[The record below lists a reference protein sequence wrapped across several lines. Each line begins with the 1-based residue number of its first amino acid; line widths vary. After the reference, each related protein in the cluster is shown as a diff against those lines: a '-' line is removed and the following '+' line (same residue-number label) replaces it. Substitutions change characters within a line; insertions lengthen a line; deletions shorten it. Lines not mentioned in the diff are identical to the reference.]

1 LLANRGRLILMT
13 LDVQKVRADFPVL
26 KRKINGRPLVYLD
39 SACMSLKPRQV
50 INAMNEYYEKFPACG
65 GRSIHKLGEETSD
78 AYTAARENIAHF
90 INASEPE
97 ECIWTR
103 NATESI
109 NIVARCV
116 NLPKG
121 SKVITTT
128 LEHHSGSLP
137 FIEQCQNKQLRVE
150 IVEAKKDGTFDI
162 EDWKQTIDNDTSM
175 VSIVHSSNVTGTI
188 APIKEIV
195 ELAHDRG
202 ALVLSDDAQFA
213 PHHPLDVQSL
223 DIDFSAISV
232 HKMCGP
238 SGMGVLY
245 GKKHLL
251 ESMDMFLVG
260 GDTVKDVK
268 YEDGKIIPK
277 YLPPPEKFEA
287 GLQNYAGAIGA
298 GAAAKYLESLN
309 MHEIEKHERH
319 LLTFLLQELKA
330 IKHIEIIGTDNIEIK
345 TGLVTFIID
354 TVRASHDIATFLSE
368 EYATMVRSGAHCVH
382 PFHYQL
388 GIPPSRGSVR
398 ASIYIYNHQRDLKI
412 LIEGL
417 TALIEASA

>member
-1 LLANRGRLILMT
+1 MT
-13 LDVQKVRADFPVL
+13 LDIHRIREDFPVL
-26 KRKINGRPLVYLD
+26 KREINGRPLVYLD
-39 SACMSLKPRQV
+39 SACMSLKPKQV
-50 INAMNEYYEKFPACG
+50 IDAMNEYYEKFPACG
-65 GRSIHKLGEETSD
+65 GRSIHKLGEEASN
-78 AYTAARENIAHF
+78 AYIIAREKFAHF
-90 INASEPE
+90 INASKSE

-116 NLPKG
+116 KLPKG

-137 FIEQCQNKQLRVE
+137 FIEQCQERQLKIEV
-150 IVEAKKDGTFDI
+150 VEARADGTFDV
-162 EDWKQTIDNDTSM
+162 EDWKQAIDNDTGM
-175 VSIVHSSNVTGTI
+175 VSVIHSSNVTGTI
-188 APIKEIV
+188 APMKEIV

-245 GKKHLL
+245 GKKDLL

-260 GDTVKDVK
+260 GDTVKDVR
-268 YEDGKIIPK
+268 YENGKLIPE

-298 GAAAKYLESLN
+298 GAAAEYLESLN
-309 MHEIEKHERH
+309 MQEVEKHERV
-319 LLTFLLQELKA
+319 LLSFLLQELKSMD
-330 IKHIEIIGTDNIEIK
+330 HIQILGTDDIDLK
-345 TGLVTFIID
+345 TGLATFIID
-354 TVRASHDIATFLSE
+354 TVEASHDIATFLSE
-368 EYATMVRSGAHCVH
+368 EYAIMVRSGAHCVH

-388 GIPPSRGSVR
+388 GIDPSRGSVR
-398 ASIYIYNHQRDLKI
+398 VSVYIYNHRSDLEI

-417 TALIEASA
+417 KMLLEASS

>member
-1 LLANRGRLILMT
+1 MT
-13 LDVQKVRADFPVL
+13 IDIDKIRENFPVL
-26 KRKINGRPLVYLD
+26 KREINGRPLVYLD

-50 INAMNEYYEKFPACG
+50 LDAMNEYYELYPACG
-65 GRSIHKLGEETSD
+65 GRSIHKLGEETSE
-78 AYTAARENIAHF
+78 AYIAAREKFAHF
-90 INASEPE
+90 INAAESE
-97 ECIWTR
+97 ECVWTR
-103 NATESI
+103 NATEAI

-116 NLPKG
+116 KLPKG

-137 FIEQCQNKQLRVE
+137 FIEQSQQQQLKIE
-150 IVEAKKDGTFDI
+150 FVEAKKDGTFDV
-162 EDWKQTIDNDTSM
+162 EDWKHAIDNNTSM
-175 VSIVHSSNVTGTI
+175 ISVVHSSNVTGTI
-188 APIKEIV
+188 APMKEIV
-195 ELAHDRG
+195 ELAHDHG

-251 ESMDMFLVG
+251 ESMNMFLVG
-260 GDTVKDVK
+260 GDTVKDVRYK
-268 YEDGKIIPK
+268 DGKIVPE

-298 GAAAKYLESLN
+298 GAAAEYLESLG
-309 MHEIEKHERH
+309 MHEIEKHERN
-319 LLTFLLQELKA
+319 LLTFLLKEFKDMN
-330 IKHIEIIGTDNIEIK
+330 HIEIIGTDNIEIK
-345 TGLVTFIID
+345 SGLVTFILD
-354 TVRASHDIATFLSE
+354 KVESSHDIAMYLSE
-368 EYATMVRSGAHCVH
+368 EYAIMVRSGAHCVH

-388 GIPPSRGSVR
+388 GIAPSRGSVR
-398 ASIYIYNHQRDLKI
+398 ASIYIYNHKRDLET

-417 TALIEASA
+417 NALIEASA

>member
-1 LLANRGRLILMT
+1 MT
-13 LDVQKVRADFPVL
+13 LDIHRIREDFPVL
-26 KRKINGRPLVYLD
+26 KREINGRPLVYLD
-39 SACMSLKPRQV
+39 SACMSLKPKQV
-50 INAMNEYYEKFPACG
+50 IDAMNEYYEKFPACG
-65 GRSIHKLGEETSD
+65 GRSIHKLGEEASN
-78 AYTAARENIAHF
+78 AYIIAREKFAHF
-90 INASEPE
+90 INASKSE

-116 NLPKG
+116 KLPKG

-137 FIEQCQNKQLRVE
+137 FIEQCQERQLKIEV
-150 IVEAKKDGTFDI
+150 VEARADGTFDV
-162 EDWKQTIDNDTSM
+162 EDWKQAIDNDTGM
-175 VSIVHSSNVTGTI
+175 VSVVHSSNVTGTI
-188 APIKEIV
+188 APMKEIV

-245 GKKHLL
+245 GKKDLL

-260 GDTVKDVK
+260 GDTVKDVR
-268 YEDGKIIPK
+268 YENGKLIPE

-298 GAAAKYLESLN
+298 GAAAEYLESLN
-309 MHEIEKHERH
+309 MQEVEKHERV
-319 LLTFLLQELKA
+319 LLSFLLQELKSMD
-330 IKHIEIIGTDNIEIK
+330 HIQILGTDDIDLK
-345 TGLVTFIID
+345 TGLATFIID
-354 TVRASHDIATFLSE
+354 TVEASHDIATFLSE
-368 EYATMVRSGAHCVH
+368 EYAIMVRSGAHCVH

-388 GIPPSRGSVR
+388 GIDPSRGSVR
-398 ASIYIYNHQRDLKI
+398 VSVYIYNHRSDLEI

-417 TALIEASA
+417 KMLLEASS

>member
-1 LLANRGRLILMT
+1 MALNVHKI
-13 LDVQKVRADFPVL
+13 RADFPVL
-26 KRKINGRPLVYLD
+26 KRKINGQSLVYLD
-39 SACMSLKPRQV
+39 SACMALKPRPV
-50 INAMNEYYEKFPACG
+50 IDAMNEYYEKFPACG
-65 GRSIHKLGEETSD
+65 GRSIHKLGEETSN
-78 AYTAARENIAHF
+78 AYIAAREKFAHF

-109 NIVARCV
+109 NIVARCMK
-116 NLPKG
+116 LPKG
-121 SKVITTT
+121 SKVVTTT

-137 FIEQCQNKQLRVE
+137 FIEQCQQNQLKIE
-150 IVEAKKDGTFDI
+150 IVEAKTDGTFDI
-162 EDWKQTIDNDTSM
+162 EDWKQAIDNKTSI

-188 APIKEIV
+188 APLKEIV
-195 ELAHDRG
+195 ELAHDYG
-202 ALVLSDDAQFA
+202 AVVLSDDAQFA

-251 ESMDMFLVG
+251 ESMNMFLVG

-268 YEDGKIIPK
+268 YEDGKIIPE

-309 MHEIEKHERH
+309 MHIIEKHERN
-319 LLTFLLQELKA
+319 LLAFLLRKLQDME
-330 IKHIEIIGTDNIEIK
+330 HIEIIGTDNVDIK
-345 TGLVTFIID
+345 TGLVTFIVN
-354 TVRASHDIATFLSE
+354 TVKASHDIATYLSE
-368 EYATMVRSGAHCVH
+368 EYAVMVRSGAHCVH

-388 GIPPSRGSVR
+388 GITPSRGSVR
-398 ASIYIYNHQRDLKI
+398 ASIYLYNHQRDLET
-412 LIEGL
+412 LVEGL
-417 TALIEASA
+417 NMLIEASV

>member
-1 LLANRGRLILMT
+1 MT
-13 LDVQKVRADFPVL
+13 LNVDRVREDFPVL
-26 KRKINGRPLVYLD
+26 KREINGRPLVYLD
-39 SACMSLKPRQV
+39 SACMSLKPKQV
-50 INAMNEYYEKFPACG
+50 IDAMNEYYEKFPACG

-78 AYTAARENIAHF
+78 AYIAARQKFAHF
-90 INASEPE
+90 INASEPQ

-109 NIVARCV
+109 NIVAKCMK
-116 NLPKG
+116 LPRG

-137 FIEQCQNKQLRVE
+137 FIEQCQQRQLRME
-150 IVEAKKDGTFDI
+150 IVEARKDGTFDI
-162 EDWKQTIDNDTSM
+162 EDWKQAIDNETSLI
-175 VSIVHSSNVTGTI
+175 SIVHSSNVTGTI
-188 APIKEIV
+188 APLKEII

-202 ALVLSDDAQFA
+202 AFVLSDDAQFA
-213 PHHPLDVQSL
+213 PHHPLDVRKL
-223 DIDFSAISV
+223 DVDFSAISV

-245 GKKHLL
+245 GKTHLL
-251 ESMDMFLVG
+251 ESMNMFLVG

-268 YEDGKIIPK
+268 YENGKIIPE

-298 GAAAKYLESLN
+298 GAAAKYLQSIG
-309 MHEIEKHERH
+309 MHEIEKHERS
-319 LLTFLLQELKA
+319 LLSFLLHELKNTN
-330 IKHIEIIGTDNIEIK
+330 HIQIFGTDNIDIK
-345 TGLVTFIID
+345 TGLVTFLID
-354 TVRASHDIATFLSE
+354 TIKASHDIAMYLSE
-368 EYATMVRSGAHCVH
+368 EFAVMVRSGAHCVH

-398 ASIYIYNHQRDLKI
+398 ASIYIYNHQKDLEI
-412 LIEGL
+412 LLEGLNMLIEIS
-417 TALIEASA
+417 T